1 MITAKIIWGL
11 FLTGFVLGY
20 GPCLLSC
27 GPLLLSYISA
37 TQPGPGRGLRIYLI
51 FSITRIFVYAV
62 MGILAGLF
70 GQWVIRYFF
79 ESVWLKWIFAAF
91 GMFLIVTGM
100 TLLKK
105 RSTPIAETC
114 GGWFG
119 RYLKNGEPNAVL
131 FSLLISLS
139 PCLPLLGVLG
149 YIVLISDT
157 WLTGLILMSVFGLG
171 TAVSPLII
179 FCAAAGWLARLSRR
193 FEFWFFILRVLCAGI
208 LVFLGVQL
216 MSVLFV

>member
-1 MITAKIIWGL
+1 MTAKIIWSL
-11 FLTGFVLGY
+11 FITGFVLGY

-27 GPLLLSYISA
+27 GPLLVSYISA
-37 TQPGPGRGLRIYLI
+37 TQTGPGRGLKIYFI
-51 FSITRIFVYAV
+51 FSVTRIIVYAAL
-62 MGILAGLF
+62 GILAGLF
-70 GQWVIRYFF
+70 GQWVIQHFF
-79 ESVWLKWIFAAF
+79 ESSWLRWIFAVF
-91 GMFLIVTGM
+91 GLFLAVLGISF
-100 TLLKK
+100 LRKK
-105 RSTPIAETC
+105 GTPMAGAC
-114 GGWFG
+114 HGWFG

-149 YIVLISDT
+149 YIALISDT
-157 WLTGLILMSVFGLG
+157 WLKGLVLMTVFGLG

-193 FEFWFFILRVLCAGI
+193 FEFWFLILRVLCAGV

-216 MSVLFV
+216 ISVLFV